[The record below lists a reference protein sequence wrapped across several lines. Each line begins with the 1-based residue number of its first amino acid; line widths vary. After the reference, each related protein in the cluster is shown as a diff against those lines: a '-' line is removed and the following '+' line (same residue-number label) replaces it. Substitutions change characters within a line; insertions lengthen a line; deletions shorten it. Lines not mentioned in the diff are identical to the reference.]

1 MDLVTFLRHLRMR
14 FPAPAGHLGGD
25 ADGSLLGVHDVHP
38 HTRLT
43 TSAVVS
49 VQLHRSP
56 QPDRLSIASI
66 EPAPATI
73 RATTTRVT
81 SRQVER
87 GVYAERTCD
96 VPAAALEPL
105 PPVDALS
112 YA

>member
-1 MDLVTFLRHLRMR
+1 MSTRT
-14 FPAPAGHLGGD
+14 PASP
-25 ADGSLLGVHDVHP
+25 
-38 HTRLT
+38 R
-43 TSAVVS
+43 SAVVS

-56 QPDRLSIASI
+56 QPDRLSIASA

-105 PPVDALS
+105 VPPVDALNDI
-112 YA
+112 